1 MESAAGV
8 WVLGRSLLEKLF
20 VFWLVEFK
28 IIKKLRAIGTLVE
41 EGSLKKQN
49 PARTEIWFEATELC
63 KKIQKI

>member
-28 IIKKLRAIGTLVE
+28 IIKKLKAIETLVE

-49 PARTEIWFEATELC
+49 PAQTEI
-63 KKIQKI
+63 